1 MMGSK
6 LFTAN
11 RPQILSASH
20 FELNLLLCS
29 LIIGQSMSADE
40 IADPVSPGDWLPG
53 LFLFSATA
61 LVVAW
66 QNSRLGVLWDL
77 SYVLENSFRMS
88 LGQVP
93 YRDFPFPYPPLTFLI
108 QATLIKLAG
117 RAFWHHVVYCVV
129 MGGGATVLTW
139 RILINLFR
147 ETPHARLLAFSL
159 SLPLVV
165 LGIYC
170 IFPHPFY
177 DPDCTFAILLS
188 ILLLQHFADGR
199 GSLLGGVLAGM
210 TLVIP
215 LFIKQNTGFA
225 FLATTCLALVV
236 LAGIEAMRHRPF
248 RNYAAILAGAAIGLL
263 LALLLIQITAGLENY
278 LHWTVQYAA
287 ARRMPSLA
295 DTLAIYEDPNLAIW
309 IAFFGLGALLGL
321 CGREDTWALLSA
333 LLFAVPFAWPA
344 IYLLIDFD
352 PSERADRLLALW
364 PALMIV
370 SFVVAVLSLRQG
382 AGLSMVLPFILI
394 GTINGAL
401 MSQQLWG
408 STYAIWPLFIVLF
421 ACSMNSVALS
431 KGSAVWLT
439 VPTAILAS
447 TFLLITGAAYVWSHE
462 RLDYAKLDD
471 GQLTEATLPELK
483 GLSTRGKWIPNFEQ
497 LTHYTKQEIPGEDAI
512 LMLPGEDL
520 FYYATGRQP
529 RFPVLMFDH
538 TVNPY
543 TPDQILKIGRDL
555 QVRWLIVKQELQLD
569 DDVVDGDKV
578 RLTKLLKQDFKMVK
592 KLKGYDVYQRR
603 HAL

>member
-1 MMGSK
+1 
-6 LFTAN
+6 
-11 RPQILSASH
+11 
-20 FELNLLLCS
+20 
-29 LIIGQSMSADE
+29 MSAPRLKLTIDGLPDQSIKSADD
-40 IADPVSPGDWLPG
+40 IADPVFPWGWLQA

-93 YRDFPFPYPPLTFLI
+93 YRDFPFPYPPVTFLI

-117 RAFWHHVVYCVV
+117 RAFWHHVVYCAV

-139 RILINLFR
+139 RILIGLLR
-147 ETPHARLLAFSL
+147 ETSHPRLLAFCL
-159 SLPLVV
+159 SLPLAV

-170 IFPHPFY
+170 VFPHPFY

-188 ILLLQHFADGR
+188 ILLLQHFAEGR
-199 GSLLGGVLAGM
+199 GSLLAGVLAGM

-215 LFIKQNTGFA
+215 LFIKQNTGSA
-225 FLATTCLALVV
+225 FLATTCLALVGLV
-236 LAGIEAMRHRPF
+236 GIGAMRHRPI
-248 RNYAAILAGAAIGLL
+248 NHYAAILAGAALGLL
-263 LALLLIQITAGLENY
+263 LALVIIQITAGLENY

-287 ARRMPSLA
+287 SRRMPSLA
-295 DTLAIYEDPNLAIW
+295 DTLAIYQDPYLPIW
-309 IAFFGLGALLGL
+309 IAFFALGVLLGL
-321 CGREDTWALLSA
+321 WRLEGAWALLSA
-333 LLFAVPFAWPA
+333 LLFSVPFAWPA
-344 IYLLIDFD
+344 IYLLIDSD

-370 SFVVAVLSLRQG
+370 SFGIALLSLRQRTD
-382 AGLSMVLPFILI
+382 LSTLLPFILI

-408 STYAIWPLFIVLF
+408 STYAIWPLFIILLS
-421 ACSMNSVALS
+421 CSLNNVALLS
-431 KGSAVWLT
+431 KQSSVWMT

-447 TFLLITGAAYVWSHE
+447 TFLVIAGGAYVWSHE

-471 GQLTEATLPELK
+471 GQLAEATLPELK
-483 GLSTRGKWIPNFEQ
+483 GLSMRGNWIPNFEQ
-497 LTHYTKQEIPGEDAI
+497 LAHYAEQEIPGEDAI

-520 FYYATGRQP
+520 FYYTTGRQP
-529 RFPVLMFDH
+529 RIPVLMFDH

-543 TPDQILKIGRDL
+543 TPDEVLRIGRDL
-555 QVRWLIVKQELQLD
+555 QVRWLIVKHELQLD
-569 DDVVDGDKV
+569 DDVVDRDKV
-578 RLTKLLKQDFKMVK
+578 RLTKLLKQDFKIVRR
-592 KLKGYDVYQRR
+592 LKGYDVYQRR
-603 HAL
+603 HA

>member
-1 MMGSK
+1 MPAPHSK
-6 LFTAN
+6 LTTEGLPAA
-11 RPQILSASH
+11 Q
-20 FELNLLLCS
+20 S
-29 LIIGQSMSADE
+29 LIVDQSMSADK
-40 IADPVSPGDWLPG
+40 IVDPVSPWDWLPA
-53 LFLFSATA
+53 LILFSATA
-61 LVVAW
+61 LVVVW

-117 RAFWHHVVYCVV
+117 RVFWHHVVYCAV
-129 MGGGATVLTW
+129 MGGAATVLTW
-139 RILINLFR
+139 RILINLLR
-147 ETPHARLLAFSL
+147 ETTHARLLAFCL

-170 IFPHPFY
+170 VFPHPFY

-215 LFIKQNTGFA
+215 LFIKQNTGSA
-225 FLATTCLALVV
+225 FLVTTYLALFV
-236 LAGIEAMRHRPF
+236 LAGIGAMRHRPISH
-248 RNYAAILAGAAIGLL
+248 YAAILAGAAIGLL
-263 LALLLIQITAGLENY
+263 LALLIIQITAGLENY

-287 ARRMPSLA
+287 SRRMPSLA
-295 DTLAIYEDPNLAIW
+295 DTLAIYEDPNLPTW
-309 IAFFGLGALLGL
+309 IAFFALGALLVL
-321 CGREDTWALLSA
+321 WGREDTWALLSA

-344 IYLLIDFD
+344 IYLLIDPD

-364 PALMIV
+364 PALLIV
-370 SFVVAVLSLRQG
+370 SFVVAILSLRQRT
-382 AGLSMVLPFILI
+382 GLSMLLPFILI

-421 ACSMNSVALS
+421 ACSINSVALLS
-431 KGSAVWLT
+431 KQSSVWMT

-447 TFLLITGAAYVWSHE
+447 TFLLIAGGAYVWSHE

-471 GQLTEATLPELK
+471 GQLIEATLPELK
-483 GLSTRGKWIPNFEQ
+483 GLSMRGNWIPTFEQ
-497 LTHYTKQEIPGEDAI
+497 LVRYAERAIPGEDAI

-520 FYYATGRQP
+520 FYYTTGRQP
-529 RFPVLMFDH
+529 RVPVLMFDH

-543 TPDQILKIGRDL
+543 TPDEVLKIGRDL
-555 QVRWLIVKQELQLD
+555 KVRWLIVKHELQLD
-569 DDVVDGDKV
+569 DDVVDGDKAH
-578 RLTKLLKQDFKMVK
+578 LTKLLKQDFKLIK
-592 KLKGYDVYQRR
+592 GLKGYDVYQRR
-603 HAL
+603 HA

>member
-1 MMGSK
+1 MSAPRLK
-6 LFTAN
+6 LTIDGL
-11 RPQILSASH
+11 PD
-20 FELNLLLCS
+20 
-29 LIIGQSMSADE
+29 QSIKSADE
-40 IADPVSPGDWLPG
+40 IADPVFPWDWLQA

-93 YRDFPFPYPPLTFLI
+93 YRDFPFPYPPVTFLI
-108 QATLIKLAG
+108 QAALIKLAG
-117 RAFWHHVVYCVV
+117 RAFWHHVVYCAV

-139 RILINLFR
+139 RILIGLLR
-147 ETPHARLLAFSL
+147 ETSHPRLLAFCL
-159 SLPLVV
+159 SLPLAV

-170 IFPHPFY
+170 VFPHPFY

-188 ILLLQHFADGR
+188 ILLLQHFAEGR

-215 LFIKQNTGFA
+215 LFIKQNTGSA
-225 FLATTCLALVV
+225 FLATTCLALVGLV
-236 LAGIEAMRHRPF
+236 GIGAMRHRPI
-248 RNYAAILAGAAIGLL
+248 NHYAAILAGAALGLL
-263 LALLLIQITAGLENY
+263 LALVIIQITAGFENY

-287 ARRMPSLA
+287 SRRMPSLA
-295 DTLAIYEDPNLAIW
+295 DTLAIYQDPYLPIW
-309 IAFFGLGALLGL
+309 IAFFALGVLLGL
-321 CGREDTWALLSA
+321 WRLEGAWALLSA
-333 LLFAVPFAWPA
+333 LLFSVPFAWPA
-344 IYLLIDFD
+344 IYLLIDSD

-370 SFVVAVLSLRQG
+370 SFGIALLSLRQRTD
-382 AGLSMVLPFILI
+382 LSTLLPFILI

-408 STYAIWPLFIVLF
+408 STYAIWPLFIILLS
-421 ACSMNSVALS
+421 CSLNNVALLS
-431 KGSAVWLT
+431 KQSSVWMT

-447 TFLLITGAAYVWSHE
+447 TFLLIAGGAYVWSHE

-471 GQLTEATLPELK
+471 GQLAEAMLPELK
-483 GLSTRGKWIPNFEQ
+483 GLSMRGNWIPNFEQ
-497 LTHYTKQEIPGEDAI
+497 LAHYAEQEIPGEDAI

-520 FYYATGRQP
+520 FYYTTGRQP

-543 TPDQILKIGRDL
+543 TPDEVLRIGRDL
-555 QVRWLIVKQELQLD
+555 QVRWLIVKHELQLD
-569 DDVVDGDKV
+569 DDVVDRDKA
-578 RLTKLLKQDFKMVK
+578 RLTKLLKQDFKIVRR
-592 KLKGYDVYQRR
+592 LKGYDVYQRR
-603 HAL
+603 HA

>member
-1 MMGSK
+1 MSAPRLK
-6 LFTAN
+6 LTIDGL
-11 RPQILSASH
+11 PD
-20 FELNLLLCS
+20 
-29 LIIGQSMSADE
+29 QSIKSADE
-40 IADPVSPGDWLPG
+40 IADPVFPWDWLQA

-93 YRDFPFPYPPLTFLI
+93 YRDFPFPYPPVTFLI

-117 RAFWHHVVYCVV
+117 RAFWHHVVYCAV

-139 RILINLFR
+139 RILIGLLR
-147 ETPHARLLAFSL
+147 ETSHPRLLAFCL
-159 SLPLVV
+159 SLPLAV

-170 IFPHPFY
+170 VFPHPFY

-188 ILLLQHFADGR
+188 ILLLQHFAERR

-215 LFIKQNTGFA
+215 LFIKQNTGSA
-225 FLATTCLALVV
+225 FLATTCLALVGLV
-236 LAGIEAMRHRPF
+236 GIGAMRHRPI
-248 RNYAAILAGAAIGLL
+248 NHYAAILAGAALGLL
-263 LALLLIQITAGLENY
+263 LALVIIQITAGLENY

-287 ARRMPSLA
+287 SRRMPSLA
-295 DTLAIYEDPNLAIW
+295 DTLAIYQDPYLPIW
-309 IAFFGLGALLGL
+309 IAFFALGVLLGL
-321 CGREDTWALLSA
+321 WRLEGAWALLSA
-333 LLFAVPFAWPA
+333 LLFSVPFAWPA
-344 IYLLIDFD
+344 IYLLIDSD

-370 SFVVAVLSLRQG
+370 SFGIALLSLRQRTD
-382 AGLSMVLPFILI
+382 LSTLLPFILI

-408 STYAIWPLFIVLF
+408 STYAIWPLFIILLS
-421 ACSMNSVALS
+421 CSLNNVALLS
-431 KGSAVWLT
+431 KQSSVWMT
-439 VPTAILAS
+439 VPTAILVS
-447 TFLLITGAAYVWSHE
+447 TFLLIAGGAYVWSHE

-471 GQLTEATLPELK
+471 GQLAEATLPELK
-483 GLSTRGKWIPNFEQ
+483 GLSMRGNWIPNFEQ
-497 LTHYTKQEIPGEDAI
+497 LAHYAEQEIPGEDAI

-520 FYYATGRQP
+520 FYYTTGRQP
-529 RFPVLMFDH
+529 RIPVLMFDH

-543 TPDQILKIGRDL
+543 TPDEVLRIGRDL
-555 QVRWLIVKQELQLD
+555 QVRWLIVKHELQLD
-569 DDVVDGDKV
+569 DDVVDSDKA
-578 RLTKLLKQDFKMVK
+578 RLTKLLKQDFKIVRR
-592 KLKGYDVYQRR
+592 LKGYDVYQRR
-603 HAL
+603 HA

>member
-1 MMGSK
+1 
-6 LFTAN
+6 
-11 RPQILSASH
+11 
-20 FELNLLLCS
+20 
-29 LIIGQSMSADE
+29 MSE
-40 IADPVSPGDWLPG
+40 IADPVSHRDWLPG
-53 LFLFSATA
+53 LFLFSGTA

-77 SYVLENSFRMS
+77 SYILENSFRMS

-108 QATLIKLAG
+108 QATLIKIAG
-117 RAFWHHVVYCVV
+117 RVFWHHVVYCAV

-139 RILINLFR
+139 RILINLLR
-147 ETPHARLLAFSL
+147 ETPYARLLAFSL

-188 ILLLQHFADGR
+188 ILLLQHSADGR
-199 GSLLGGVLAGM
+199 GSLLGGVLSGM

-215 LFIKQNTGFA
+215 LFIKQNTGSA
-225 FLATTCLALVV
+225 FLAATCLALVV
-236 LAGIEAMRHRPF
+236 LAGIEAMRHRPM

-263 LALLLIQITAGLENY
+263 LALLLIQITVGLENY
-278 LHWTVQYAA
+278 LHWTMQYAA

-295 DTLAIYEDPNLAIW
+295 DTLAIYEDPNLVIW
-309 IAFFGLGALLGL
+309 VAFFGLGALLGL
-321 CGREDTWALLSA
+321 WGREDTSAVLSA
-333 LLFAVPFAWPA
+333 LLFSVPFAWPA
-344 IYLLIDFD
+344 IYLLIDSD
-352 PSERADRLLALW
+352 PSERADRLLAPW
-364 PALMIV
+364 PALMII
-370 SFVVAVLSLRQG
+370 SFVVAVLSLRQIT
-382 AGLSMVLPFILI
+382 GLSKVLPFILI

-421 ACSMNSVALS
+421 ACAMNSVALS
-431 KGSAVWLT
+431 KGAAVWLT
-439 VPTAILAS
+439 VSTAILAS
-447 TFLLITGAAYVWSHE
+447 TFLLIAGGAYVWSHE

-497 LTHYTKQEIPGEDAI
+497 LTRYTKREIPDEDTI

-520 FYYATGRQP
+520 FYYTTGRQP
-529 RFPVLMFDH
+529 RFPILMFDH

-543 TPDQILKIGRDL
+543 TPDEVLKIGRDL

-578 RLTKLLKQDFKMVK
+578 HLTKLLKQDFKIVK

-603 HAL
+603 HGL

>member
-1 MMGSK
+1 
-6 LFTAN
+6 
-11 RPQILSASH
+11 
-20 FELNLLLCS
+20 
-29 LIIGQSMSADE
+29 MSADE
-40 IADPVSPGDWLPG
+40 TADPVCPWDWVLG

-108 QATLIKLAG
+108 QAALIKIAG
-117 RAFWHHVVYCVV
+117 RVFWHHVVYCAV

-139 RILINLFR
+139 RIIINLLR
-147 ETPHARLLAFSL
+147 EMPHARVLAFSL

-170 IFPHPFY
+170 VFPHPFY

-236 LAGIEAMRHRPF
+236 LAGIETMRHRPISH
-248 RNYAAILAGAAIGLL
+248 YAAILAGTAVGLL
-263 LALLLIQITAGLENY
+263 LALLIIQITVGLENY

-287 ARRMPSLA
+287 SRRMPSLS
-295 DTLAIYEDPNLAIW
+295 DTLATYEDPNLATW
-309 IAFFGLGALLGL
+309 IVFFSLGALLVL
-321 CGREDTWALLSA
+321 WGREDTWALLSA
-333 LLFAVPFAWPA
+333 LLFAVPFAWPT
-344 IYLLIDFD
+344 IYLLIDPD

-364 PALMIV
+364 PLLLIV
-370 SFVVAVLSLRQG
+370 SFVVAVLSLRQRT
-382 AGLSMVLPFILI
+382 GLSMLLPFILI

-408 STYAIWPLFIVLF
+408 STYAIWPLFIVLL
-421 ACSMNSVALS
+421 ACSIDSMALLS
-431 KGSAVWLT
+431 KQSSALMT
-439 VPTAILAS
+439 VPTAMLAS
-447 TFLLITGAAYVWSHE
+447 TFLLISGGAYVWSHE

-471 GQLTEATLPELK
+471 GQLTEATLPALK
-483 GLSTRGKWIPNFEQ
+483 GLSTRGNWIPNFEQ
-497 LTHYTKQEIPGEDAI
+497 LARYAEQEIDGEDAI

-520 FYYATGRQP
+520 FYYTTGRQP
-529 RFPVLMFDH
+529 HVPVLMFDH

-543 TPDQILKIGRDL
+543 TPDEVLKIGRDL
-555 QVRWLIVKQELQLD
+555 KVRWLIVKHELQLD
-569 DDVVDGDKV
+569 DDVVDRDKV

-592 KLKGYDVYQRR
+592 SLKGYDVYQRR
-603 HAL
+603 HA

>member
-1 MMGSK
+1 M
-6 LFTAN
+6 
-11 RPQILSASH
+11 LSALQRVDARRAPAPRNGPSYT
-20 FELNLLLCS
+20 
-29 LIIGQSMSADE
+29 
-40 IADPVSPGDWLPG
+40 IAPKPGSRWDWLPG
-53 LFLFSATA
+53 LFLFGATA

-77 SYVLENSFRMS
+77 SYVLENSFRIS
-88 LGQVP
+88 VGQVP
-93 YRDFPFPYPPLTFLI
+93 YRDFPFPFPPLTFLI
-108 QATLIKLAG
+108 QAVLIQLAG
-117 RAFWHHVVYCVV
+117 RAFWHHVVYCAVV
-129 MGGGATVLTW
+129 SGGATVLTW

-147 ETPHARLLAFSL
+147 ETRHARLLAFAL

-188 ILLLQHFADGR
+188 ILLLQRFADGR

-215 LFIKQNTGFA
+215 VFIKQNTGFA
-225 FLATTCLALVV
+225 FLAATCLALVV
-236 LAGIEAMRHRPF
+236 LAIIEAMRQRPI
-248 RNYAAILAGAAIGLL
+248 RHYAALLAGAAIGLL
-263 LALLLIQITAGLENY
+263 SALLLIQITAGLENY

-295 DTLAIYEDPNLAIW
+295 DTLAIYEDPKLAVW
-309 IAFFGLGALLGL
+309 IAFFGFAALLGL
-321 CGREDTWALLSA
+321 WSRDDTWALLSA

-344 IYLLIDFD
+344 IYLFIDSD
-352 PSERADRLLALW
+352 PSERADHLLALW
-364 PALMIV
+364 PALLIV
-370 SFVVAVLSLRQG
+370 SFVVAVLTLRQR
-382 AGLSMVLPFILI
+382 ASLSTVLPFILI

-408 STYAIWPLFIVLF
+408 STYAVWPLFIVLF
-421 ACSMNSVALS
+421 ACLINNVALFS

-439 VPTAILAS
+439 VPTAIAAS
-447 TFLLITGAAYVWSHE
+447 TFLLIAGGAYVWSHE
-462 RLDYAKLDD
+462 RLDYAKLDE
-471 GQLTEATLPELK
+471 GQLAEATLPELK
-483 GLSTRGKWIPNFEQ
+483 GLSTRGKWISDFEQ
-497 LTHYTKQEIPGEDAI
+497 LTRYAEQEIPAGDAI
-512 LMLPGEDL
+512 LMLPGEDP

-543 TPDQILKIGRDL
+543 APDEILKIGRNL
-555 QVRWLIVKQELQLD
+555 QVRWLIVKHELQLD
-569 DDVVDGDKV
+569 DEVVDKDKV

-592 KLKGYDVYQRR
+592 KLKDYDVYQRR
-603 HAL
+603 HA

>member
-1 MMGSK
+1 
-6 LFTAN
+6 
-11 RPQILSASH
+11 
-20 FELNLLLCS
+20 
-29 LIIGQSMSADE
+29 
-40 IADPVSPGDWLPG
+40 
-53 LFLFSATA
+53 
-61 LVVAW
+61 
-66 QNSRLGVLWDL
+66 
-77 SYVLENSFRMS
+77 MS

-108 QATLIKLAG
+108 QATLIRFDG
-117 RAFWHHVVYCVV
+117 RAFWHHVVYCAV

-147 ETPHARLLAFSL
+147 ETPHAALLAFSL

-170 IFPHPFY
+170 VFPHPFY

-199 GSLLGGVLAGM
+199 GFSLGGVLAGM

-215 LFIKQNTGFA
+215 LFIKQNTGSA
-225 FLATTCLALVV
+225 FLATACLVLIG
-236 LAGIEAMRHRPF
+236 LAGIGAMRHRPISH
-248 RNYAAILAGAAIGLL
+248 YAAILAGAALGLL
-263 LALLLIQITAGLENY
+263 LALVIIQITAGLENY

-287 ARRMPSLA
+287 LRRMPSLA
-295 DTLAIYEDPNLAIW
+295 DTLAIYQDPNLLMW
-309 IAFFGLGALLGL
+309 IAFFAFGASLALWS
-321 CGREDTWALLSA
+321 RESVRALLSA

-344 IYLLIDFD
+344 IYLLIDSD

-370 SFVVAVLSLRQG
+370 SFVVALLSLRQRTD
-382 AGLSMVLPFILI
+382 LSTLLPFILL

-421 ACSMNSVALS
+421 ACSLNNVARLS
-431 KGSAVWLT
+431 KQSSIWMT

-447 TFLLITGAAYVWSHE
+447 TFLLIAGGAYVWSHE

-471 GQLTEATLPELK
+471 GQLAEATLPELK
-483 GLSTRGKWIPNFEQ
+483 GLSLRGNWIPNFEQ
-497 LTHYTKQEIPGEDAI
+497 LAHYAEQEIPGGDAI

-520 FYYATGRQP
+520 FYYTTGRQP
-529 RFPVLMFDH
+529 RIPVLMFDR

-543 TPDQILKIGRDL
+543 TPDEVLKIGRDL
-555 QVRWLIVKQELQLD
+555 PVRWLIVKHELQLD
-569 DDVVDGDKV
+569 DDVVDEDKA
-578 RLTKLLKQDFKMVK
+578 RLAKLLKQDFKIVK
-592 KLKGYDVYQRR
+592 RLKGYDVYQRR
-603 HAL
+603 HA